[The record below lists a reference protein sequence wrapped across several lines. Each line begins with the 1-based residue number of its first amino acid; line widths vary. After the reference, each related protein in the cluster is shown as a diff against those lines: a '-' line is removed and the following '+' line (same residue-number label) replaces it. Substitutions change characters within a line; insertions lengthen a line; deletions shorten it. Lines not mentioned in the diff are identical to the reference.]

1 MEGGLDYSAATAIL
15 TGLVAA
21 VTAIGALKLGPT
33 AIIAAFGHIKA
44 AIIN

>member
-1 MEGGLDYSAATAIL
+1 MEGGLDYSAATIVLGAL
-15 TGLVAA
+15 SAA

-33 AIIAAFGHIKA
+33 AVTAAFGHIKA